1 MGYGSCGSAFPIGK
15 CSLVHAA
22 PLPSNS
28 GGRHRRPRQ
37 RPVGMPLMAV
47 AGVLMAAPAGE
58 MALTA
63 NEAPE
68 GTSAPDAENVATAPV
83 PDAADESQ
91 MRADQADVARTE
103 ASERLEQQR
112 KERLREMRERRRE
125 ARERAAREARE
136 EARRRAMQR
145 WVLPVHSF
153 DLSAH
158 FGESSG
164 LWSSTHTG
172 QDFAA
177 DEGTPVQAISSGE
190 IISAGYDDS
199 YGYKVE
205 VRHWDGTV
213 TWYCHLSQI
222 TQSSGSVMPGD
233 QIGAVGSTG
242 NSTGP
247 HLHLEVR
254 PGNGGPIDP
263 LSFLA
268 ERGLF

>member
-1 MGYGSCGSAFPIGK
+1 
-15 CSLVHAA
+15 
-22 PLPSNS
+22 
-28 GGRHRRPRQ
+28 
-37 RPVGMPLMAV
+37 MPLMAV

-63 NEAPE
+63 NEAPAE
-68 GTSAPDAENVATAPV
+68 GTTPSDAQNVATAPV

-91 MRADQADVARTE
+91 MRADQADVARAE
-103 ASERLEQQR
+103 AGKRLEEER
-112 KERLREMRERRRE
+112 KERLREMREKRRE

-136 EARRRAMQR
+136 RAMKR
-145 WVLPVHSF
+145 WVLPVDSF

-164 LWSSTHTG
+164 LWASTHTG

-177 DEGTPVQAISSGE
+177 DEGTPVKAVSSGE
-190 IISAGYDDS
+190 IISAGWDDS
-199 YGYKVE
+199 YGYMVQI
-205 VRHWDGTV
+205 RHWDGTE

-222 TQSSGSVMPGD
+222 TKSSGSVMPGD

-247 HLHLEVR
+247 HLHLEVH
-254 PGNGGPIDP
+254 PEGSGPIDP